1 MAALRPVCA
10 SLMTSL
16 TPPRPRTRRD
26 RRNSVQNV
34 LGLGRAD
41 TEADDLTASLGV
53 GGHGDYCGDWYD
65 PSALA
70 HLQIGGV
77 EPEIGPFAGERAVQE
92 LADTFVDVLAQ
103 LRHRALRNA
112 AQPHGLHQLIDATG
126 RDTTDPRLLDDGHQ
140 RLFRGLARFEKAREV
155 TALTQLGNPQVQRA
169 QTGIESALS
178 IPVTPRRAFAAALV
192 LASADQAFDIRL
204 HDQLQDGLGNAAQK
218 VSLIVLGQKF
228 GQVHVRLG
236 HRGLHVV
243 RG

>member
-10 SLMTSL
+10 SLMTSPDAPQAANAQGSKEL
-16 TPPRPRTRRD
+16 GPEC
-26 RRNSVQNV
+26 

-192 LASADQAFDIRL
+192 LCQRRS
-204 HDQLQDGLGNAAQK
+204 GLR
-218 VSLIVLGQKF
+218 
-228 GQVHVRLG
+228 HPPP
-236 HRGLHVV
+236 
-243 RG
+243 